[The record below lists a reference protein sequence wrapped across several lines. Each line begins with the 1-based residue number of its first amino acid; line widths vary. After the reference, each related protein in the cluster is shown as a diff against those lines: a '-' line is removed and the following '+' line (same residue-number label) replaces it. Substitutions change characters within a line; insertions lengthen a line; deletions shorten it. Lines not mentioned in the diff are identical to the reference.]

1 MSGVVGRSGRK
12 TFEPTPEHRSQ
23 VKILVGLGIPQEQ
36 ICLLVINPQ
45 TGKPLDPKSLRK
57 QFKREIAISTTELHA
72 RVSNFIVSSIFGM
85 TPPAG
90 TVAIDNQHVR
100 GALAIFFAKTR
111 MGWKETVANRHEEHV
126 EAPVDREARIKRI
139 IDRVDRLARANH
151 QFAAKDKSSG
161 NG

>member
-1 MSGVVGRSGRK
+1 MSGVAGRSGRK
-12 TFEPTPEHRSQ
+12 TFAPTPEQRGQ

-57 QFKREIAISTTELHA
+57 HFKREIAISTTELHA

-111 MGWKETVANRHEEHV
+111 MGWKETVNRHEEQV
-126 EAPVDREARIKRI
+126 KAPIDRAAVIKRI
-139 IDRVDRLARANH
+139 SDRIERLAR
-151 QFAAKDKSSG
+151 AAKDKSSG